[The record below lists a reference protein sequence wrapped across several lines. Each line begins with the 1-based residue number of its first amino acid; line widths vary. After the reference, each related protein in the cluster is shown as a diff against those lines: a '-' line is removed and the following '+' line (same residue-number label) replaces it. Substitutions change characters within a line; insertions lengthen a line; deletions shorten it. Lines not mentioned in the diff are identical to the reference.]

1 MTMKEILFAVTS
13 FTRCQT
19 CCDVGHLLTTL
30 YSLLLCFIVTSC
42 GQDSLEETSPEPSPS
57 PCIDSTRLCLD
68 TGLPV
73 CYVTTRNNISIS
85 SRDEYVTA
93 TMHIVHNGKSLFEDT
108 LLRIKGRGQASW
120 TSMFPKRPYKLK
132 LSSKHELLGMPA
144 NKHFVLLAN
153 YTDKSLM
160 RTAIGFKVGE
170 LLEREWTPQSRFVEL
185 VLNGKYQGNYQL
197 TESVRAGKHRI
208 NVSNSGLILE
218 YLYPERVVEEPF
230 YFITKN
236 FQLGYGF
243 KYPDEDDMTEECVKY
258 AADLMDRFE
267 RQLTDS
273 NCVTG
278 YTDFIDLESWAKW
291 YYHLNILMQRE
302 YNTYLVK
309 YDNTDNSK
317 ICLGPLWDFEW
328 SLGVGYYDG
337 KERPCQD
344 HYLVT
349 EKYFRKLIESPLF
362 IAEVTKI
369 HRQYGK
375 RVREGVLR
383 YYEELSD
390 YLRISQKLNFKCWP
404 ILDKRISVGGYPLG
418 SWEKEVE
425 CDRQFFIDHYDY
437 IDMLINCN
445 TRVVRTY
452 YSTRRHC

>member
-1 MTMKEILFAVTS
+1 MKKVMTALETVLQAHFMPAFLVQICLFGL
-13 FTRCQT
+13 F
-19 CCDVGHLLTTL
+19 
-30 YSLLLCFIVTSC
+30 SC
-42 GQDSLEETSPEPSPS
+42 GDDYVGIISPEPMPS
-57 PCIDSTRLCLD
+57 PVIDSTRLYLY

-73 CYVTTRNNISIS
+73 CYITTRDSVEIK
-85 SRDEYVTA
+85 SRAKYVEA
-93 TMHIVHNGKSLFEDT
+93 TLCIVQNGRTLFEDT

-120 TSMFPKRPYKLK
+120 TSKFPKRPYKLK
-132 LSSKHELLGMPA
+132 LSSKHELLGMSA

-185 VLNGKYQGNYQL
+185 VLNGEHLGNYQL

-208 NVSNSGLILE
+208 IVSSSGLILE

-230 YFITKN
+230 YFITKS
-236 FQLGYGF
+236 FHLGYGF
-243 KYPDEDDMTEECVKY
+243 KYPDEDVMTEERVEY

-273 NCVTG
+273 NSVTG
-278 YTDFIDLESWAKW
+278 FTDFIDLESWAKW

-302 YNTYLVK
+302 YNIYYVK

-328 SLGVGYYDG
+328 SLGVGYDDG
-337 KERPCQD
+337 KERPSKD

-349 EKYFRKLIESPLF
+349 EKYFRKLVESPLF
-362 IAEVTKI
+362 MAEVAKI

-383 YYEELSD
+383 YYDKLSD
-390 YLRISQKLNFKCWP
+390 YLRKSQELNFKRWP
-404 ILDKRISVGGYPLG
+404 ILDERISVGGYPLG
-418 SWEKEVE
+418 SWEKEVA

-437 IDMLINCN
+437 LDNLLVPLC
-445 TRVVRTY
+445 RED
-452 YSTRRHC
+452 

>member
-1 MTMKEILFAVTS
+1 MKKLMTALGTVLQARFMPVFLVQFSLFGL
-13 FTRCQT
+13 F
-19 CCDVGHLLTTL
+19 
-30 YSLLLCFIVTSC
+30 SC
-42 GQDSLEETSPEPSPS
+42 GEDYGLGIISPKLSPS
-57 PCIDSTRLCLD
+57 PVIDSTRLYLY

-73 CYVTTRNNISIS
+73 CYITTRDSVEIK
-85 SRDEYVTA
+85 SRDKYVSA
-93 TMHIVHNGKSLFEDT
+93 TLCVVQNGRILFEDT
-108 LLRIKGRGQASW
+108 LLSIKGRGQASW

-185 VLNGKYQGNYQL
+185 VLNGEHLGNYQL

-208 NVSNSGLILE
+208 NVSSSGLILE

-230 YFITKN
+230 YFITKS

-258 AADLMDRFE
+258 AADLMDQFE
-267 RQLTDS
+267 WQLTDS
-273 NCVTG
+273 NSVTDI
-278 YTDFIDLESWAKW
+278 TDFIDLESWAKW

-302 YNTYLVK
+302 YNIYYVK
-309 YDNTDNSK
+309 YDNTFNSK

-328 SLGVGYYDG
+328 SLGVGYDDG

-349 EKYFRKLIESPLF
+349 EKYFRRLIESPLF
-362 IAEVTKI
+362 MAEVTKI

-375 RVREGVLR
+375 QVREGVLR
-383 YYEELSD
+383 YYDELSD
-390 YLRISQKLNFKCWP
+390 YLRKSQELNFKRWP
-404 ILDKRISVGGYPLG
+404 ILNERISVGGYPLG
-418 SWEKEVE
+418 SWEQEVA

-437 IDMLINCN
+437 IDNEF
-445 TRVVRTY
+445 VK
-452 YSTRRHC
+452 